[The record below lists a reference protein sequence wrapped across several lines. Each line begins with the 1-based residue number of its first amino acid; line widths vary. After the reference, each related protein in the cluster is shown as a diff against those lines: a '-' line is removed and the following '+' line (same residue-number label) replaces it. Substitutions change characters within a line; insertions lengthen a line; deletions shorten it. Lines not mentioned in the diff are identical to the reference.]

1 MSEYQKLVLAS
12 GSPRRVELLEQAGIE
27 PDRLFPTNIDE
38 TPQKSEHP
46 RSLARRLSREKAEK
60 AWGHLRAL

>member
-46 RSLARRLSREKAEK
+46 RSLGPAVEPREGREGLGASAR
-60 AWGHLRAL
+60 